1 MIYILTLTLLLVI
14 AIMFSL
20 LGTKSRITSPLPLHF
35 LPWLL
40 TLIVGI
46 SNYDQFYEF
55 NERSFYSLLIWFTV
69 IFIFYFI
76 GELVN
81 YKRENINVYY
91 GLSHIKYE
99 CKKYW
104 IIVIPISLYTIF
116 FHYIPFSKYIWLVW
130 GEQMDS
136 FSIYVLQIHWRA
148 IRVKNLS

>member
-55 NERSFYSLLIWFTV
+55 NEKSFYSLLIWFTV

-91 GLSHIKYE
+91 GLSHIEYE
-99 CKKYW
+99 CKN
-104 IIVIPISLYTIF
+104 IGSLSSQ

-148 IRVKNLS
+148 IWVKNLS

>member
-99 CKKYW
+99 CKN
-104 IIVIPISLYTIF
+104 IGSLSSQ